1 MREYDEPIRKI
12 ADYVLRH
19 PNFSEEAYRTAHVC
33 LEDSIG
39 CGLRAL
45 QLRAC
50 TKLLGPLVPDTIVP
64 KGSRVFGTPYVLDP
78 VRAAFNMG
86 TMIRWLDYN
95 DTWLA
100 AEWGH
105 PSDNLGGILA
115 VADYLSQQKKP
126 FTVKDL
132 LTRMIQAHEI
142 QGVLAL
148 KNSLNR
154 LGLDHVHFVKIATTA
169 VVAAMLGLDK
179 EGVEAALSQA
189 WVDGAALRTY
199 RHAPNTGSRKSWA
212 AGDATSRGVELAWR
226 VLHGEEGY
234 PTVLTTPYW
243 GFYDVLGRGKVVEW
257 ERELGCYVME
267 NVLFKVRFPAE
278 FHAQTAVECAL
289 KLHPQVKDRIDEIE
303 SIKIETQEAAVR
315 IIDKKGPL
323 RSPADRDHCM
333 QYMVAVMLLFG
344 SLTVEHYED
353 EFAKDPRI
361 DILRAKMVVE
371 ESPRYS
377 QDYMDPDKRFISN
390 AIQIFFKDGTST
402 EKVEVEVPLG
412 HKKRRQEA
420 LPLLKKKFIENSTG
434 TLGKQRT
441 EQLAALFNKPSA
453 LDNLSV
459 LEFMNKL
466 T

>member
-1 MREYDEPIRKI
+1 MREYDAPIKKI
-12 ADYVLRH
+12 AGYVTRR
-19 PNFSEEAYRTAHVC
+19 PNFSEEAYSTARIC

-50 TKLLGPLVPDTIVP
+50 TKLLGPLVPDTSVP

-115 VADYLSQQKKP
+115 VADYLSQQKQS

-142 QGVLAL
+142 QGVLSL

-154 LGLDHVHFVKIATTA
+154 LGLDHVYFVKIATTA
-169 VVAAMLGLDK
+169 VVAAMLGLGR
-179 EGVEAALSQA
+179 EGVEAALSHA
-189 WVDGAALRTY
+189 WVDGGALRTY

-226 VLHGEEGY
+226 VLQGEEGY
-234 PTVLTTPYW
+234 PTVLTTPHW
-243 GFYDVLGRGKVVEW
+243 GFYDVLGRGKEIEW

-289 KLHPQVKDRIDEIE
+289 KLHPIVKERISDIA
-303 SIKIETQEAAVR
+303 SIKIETHEAAVR

-323 RSPADRDHCM
+323 RNPADRDHCL
-333 QYMVAVMLLFG
+333 QYMVAVPLLVG
-344 SLTVEHYED
+344 SLQVEHYEE

-361 DILRAKMVVE
+361 DILRAKMDVE

-377 QDYMDPDKRFISN
+377 QDYMNPDKRFISN

-412 HKKRRQEA
+412 HRHRRQEA
-420 LPLLKKKFIENSTG
+420 LPLLKKKFIENSAG
-434 TLGKQRT
+434 TLGKTRT
-441 EQLAALFNKPSA
+441 EQLAALFNKPAA
-453 LDNLSV
+453 LDKLSV
-459 LEFMNKL
+459 AEFMNKL
-466 T
+466 I